1 MTRLRLG
8 LALAGLALVLALAN
22 WTIAQK
28 RAVIEHGQVLLL
40 ELRPAD
46 PRSLFQGDYM
56 ALALADATMPD
67 AATISTLPHRG
78 TVILALDENHVGR
91 FARLDDGTAIKSGE
105 LRVQYRRH
113 QDWRGP
119 RLDYGAQSFF
129 FQEGDAALYQNARYA
144 LLRVAEDGSTVLTD
158 LADEDRI
165 PIEARQA
172 APRST
177 AG

>member
-8 LALAGLALVLALAN
+8 LVLAGLALVLALAN

-28 RAVIEHGQVLLL
+28 RSVVEHGRIVLL

-78 TVILALDENHVGR
+78 TVILALDEDHVGR
-91 FARLDDGTAIKSGE
+91 FRRLDDGTAVKSGE

-158 LADEDRI
+158 LVGEDRTAI
-165 PIEARQA
+165 KAR
-172 APRST
+172 
-177 AG
+177 